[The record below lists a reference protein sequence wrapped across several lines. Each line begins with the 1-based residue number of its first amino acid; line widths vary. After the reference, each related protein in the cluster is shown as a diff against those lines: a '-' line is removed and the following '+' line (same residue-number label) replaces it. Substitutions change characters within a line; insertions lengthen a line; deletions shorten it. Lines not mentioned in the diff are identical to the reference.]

1 MISTSTD
8 GHVRTIAFENPPF
21 NHATVE
27 VLGGIADAL
36 EAADAEPEVRAIV
49 LASDGKQ
56 FCAGA
61 DLASGDEGFGGTGA
75 AADPLREF
83 YDQVIRLYA
92 ASKPIVAAVQGA
104 AVGAG
109 LGLAVMADFRV
120 ASPEARFTANFVK
133 LGFHPG
139 FALTHTLPR
148 LIGAQRTAEMFL
160 TAARYKPEEVAGWG
174 LVDRI
179 APADGLR
186 AAAQA
191 LAAEIAE
198 NAPLALLATRK
209 SMRRGLVE
217 DVTAALAREHAE
229 QSVLKA
235 TDDYAEGVRAVG
247 ERRAGNFTGR

>member
-1 MISTSTD
+1 MTIDVITD
-8 GHVRTIAFENPPF
+8 GHVRTIVFANPPF
-21 NHATVE
+21 NHATVG

-36 EAADAEPEVRAIV
+36 EAADKEPGVRAIV
-49 LASDGKQ
+49 LASEGKQ

-61 DLASGDEGFGGTGA
+61 DLASGDQGFGGSK
-75 AADPLREF
+75 ADPLREF
-83 YDQVIRLYA
+83 YDQVIRLFGTK
-92 ASKPIVAAVQGA
+92 KPIVAAVQGA

-160 TAARYKPEEVAGWG
+160 TAARYKPEEVAAWG
-174 LVDRI
+174 LIDRI
-179 APADGLR
+179 APGTELR

-191 LAAEIAE
+191 LAAEIAA

-209 SMRRGLVE
+209 SMRRGLVKK
-217 DVTAALAREHAE
+217 VTAALKREHAE
-229 QSVLKA
+229 QIVLKA
-235 TDDYAEGVRAVG
+235 TDDYAEGVKAVG
-247 ERRAGNFTGR
+247 ERRAGMFAGR